1 MLVLS
6 RRVGERIFIELAG
19 DSDPAL
25 PAADLFEHGPL
36 EIRVTQIQGSQVKIG
51 LVVDGRL
58 RILRSEL
65 RGREPGP

>member
-6 RRVGERIFIELAG
+6 RRVGEKIVIDLAR
-19 DSDPAL
+19 DTDRDL
-25 PAADLFEHGPL
+25 PAHRLFERGPL
-36 EIRVTQIQGSQVKIG
+36 EIQITQIHGSQVRIG

-65 RGREPGP
+65 RSP